1 MRIIKFAALA
11 ALVIILAL
19 WLTDRNNGITGTSP
33 ENAVS
38 VQPTGNTGN
47 RIGDTAP
54 DIELLTPNGETVA
67 LSSLRGNVVMLDFW
81 ASWCGPCR
89 RSNPAKV
96 EAWHQ
101 FRDKEFVNGSGFRL
115 FSVSLDTNREAWIK
129 GIENDDLGWKH
140 HVSDLQGWSSETAA
154 LYQVRGIPASWLI
167 DGNGMIVARNLRGDD
182 IAETLT
188 GLLAEQ
194 DAGTLYNL

>member
-1 MRIIKFAALA
+1 MRIIRFAALA

-19 WLTDRNNGITGTSP
+19 WLTGRKNGTTGTSP
-33 ENAVS
+33 ENAAT

-54 DIELLTPNGETVA
+54 DIELLTPDGETVT

-96 EAWHQ
+96 EAWER
-101 FRDKEFVNGSGFRL
+101 FRDKEFVNGSGFSL
-115 FSVSLDTNREAWIK
+115 FSVSLDTNRESWIK
-129 GIENDDLGWKH
+129 GIEDDNLGWDH
-140 HVSDLQGWSSETAA
+140 HVSDLLGWSSETAA
-154 LYQVRGIPASWLI
+154 LYQVRSIPASWLI
-167 DGNGMIVARNLRGDD
+167 DGNGMIIARNLRGDD
-182 IAETLT
+182 ISEALT
-188 GLLAEQ
+188 GLLTGQ
-194 DAGTLYNL
+194 DAVTLNNL